1 MVKKI
6 SALTRQYFS
15 GWVKV
20 ARFTGHFRPL
30 WRKLALANL
39 CGGLSSLLQ
48 LTVPLATVLLIND
61 ALPNKNLPLLI
72 KVSVG
77 MGLATLGSL
86 IASYLEFYF
95 ASVYRERAAIRLGL
109 ALFNHIQSQPYLF
122 FKNNESGYI
131 MSRISNDANAALDV
145 VAVMTGVGRSLAWL
159 LSGLILL
166 PAFHTRLGL
175 LVIAVI
181 PIYFYLLLWFNK
193 KTKAAFLVVS
203 EKTATQS
210 RELYESLTGIYETK
224 AYGAQK
230 YRARRYVQAA
240 IEKARIL
247 IRARMLMT
255 GGGQVTQIITLL
267 ISLFVIAYGGAA
279 VISGTLSLGAL
290 VGINTLAAYLLVPI
304 NRVVQQSLQIQQAL
318 ASIERI
324 EQLQSCIGEQD
335 AVRRSSLP
343 RARGHVRYEDVGF
356 AYEGRSPVLNEVGFT
371 VQPGEVILLA
381 GHSGAGKTTLINM
394 LLRFLEPTSG
404 RVLLDGQPISDLPL
418 SYLRSQIALV
428 SQDIFLFSDSIRN
441 NIRIGNLAASDQQIT
456 EAARLA
462 NALDFIEE
470 LPEKFD
476 TQVGERGARLS
487 GGQRQRIAIAR
498 ALIRNA
504 PILILDEATSAVDQ
518 QTEMAVHDA
527 LRRLMEGR
535 TTIII
540 AHHASAFIDYVD
552 RIFSLENARLTI
564 RAAPLVMPA
573 PAANSEMSAAG

>member
-1 MVKKI
+1 MVKKV
-6 SALTRQYFS
+6 FS
-15 GWVKV
+15 LIRPHFMGWVKV

-30 WRKLALANL
+30 WRKMALANL
-39 CGGLSSLLQ
+39 CGGISSLLQ
-48 LTVPLATVLLIND
+48 LTVPLATVLIIND
-61 ALPNKNLPLLI
+61 VLPNKNLGLLV

-77 MGLATLGSL
+77 MGLATLGS
-86 IASYLEFYF
+86 IVASYLEFYF
-95 ASVYRERAAIRLGL
+95 ASLYRERAAIRLGL
-109 ALFNHIQSQPYLF
+109 TLFNHIQSQPYLF
-122 FKNNESGYI
+122 FKKHESGYI

-145 VAVMTGVGRSLAWL
+145 VAVMTGIGRSFVWL
-159 LSGLILL
+159 ISGLILL
-166 PAFHTRLGL
+166 PTFHTKLGL

-181 PIYFYLLLWFNK
+181 PIYFRLLLWFNK
-193 KTKAAFLVVS
+193 KTKDAFLVVS
-203 EKTATQS
+203 EKTAAQS
-210 RELYESLTGIYETK
+210 RELYESLTGVYETK

-230 YRARRYVQAA
+230 YRARRYVKAA
-240 IEKARIL
+240 IERARIQ
-247 IRARMLMT
+247 IRARMLMN

-279 VISGTLSLGAL
+279 VISGSLSLGAL

-304 NRVVQQSLQIQQAL
+304 NRIVQQSLQIQQAL

-324 EQLQSCIGEQD
+324 EQLQSFPGEQ
-335 AVRRSSLP
+335 AAAARSSRP
-343 RARGHVRYEDVGF
+343 RARGRLDYDGVCF
-356 AYEGRSPVLNEVGFT
+356 AYEDRPPVLNDVRFT
-371 VQPGEVILLA
+371 VRPGEVILLA
-381 GHSGAGKTTLINM
+381 GRSGVGKTTLINM

-404 RVLLDGQPISDLPL
+404 NIFLDGRDIGNLPL
-418 SYLRSQIALV
+418 SYLRSQVALV

-441 NIRIGNLAASDQQIT
+441 NIRIGNLAASDQEII

-462 NALDFIEE
+462 NALEFIEG
-470 LPEKFD
+470 LPEKFE

-527 LRRLMEGR
+527 LRQLMEGR

-540 AHHASAFIDYVD
+540 AHHASAFVGHVD
-552 RIFSLENARLTI
+552 RIFSLENGRLTVH
-564 RAAPLVMPA
+564 AAPLAMPT
-573 PAANSEMSAAG
+573 AATNSEMSAAR